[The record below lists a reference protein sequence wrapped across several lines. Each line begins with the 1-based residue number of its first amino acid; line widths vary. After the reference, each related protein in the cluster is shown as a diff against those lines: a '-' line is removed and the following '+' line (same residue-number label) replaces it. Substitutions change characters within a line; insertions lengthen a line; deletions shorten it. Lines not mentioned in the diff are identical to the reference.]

1 MKVFEH
7 PEFDR
12 HEHVAFA
19 YDDAT
24 GLRAIIALHSTALGP
39 GLGGCRVYP
48 YADDEQALTDVLRL
62 SRGMT
67 YKAALAGLDQGG
79 GKSVVIA
86 DPRQDKTPALMQAM
100 GAFVES
106 LGGRYLVAEDSG
118 TNEADMRAMATRTTH
133 VAGGAAPINPD
144 DPGDRDTSAATA
156 LGVLV
161 GIEAAVRFKLGRD
174 DLKGLRVAIQGV
186 GKVGQVL
193 AGHLHEAGA
202 ELYVSDAWEPSVEYC
217 AERYGAVAVP
227 PEEVIGLD
235 VDVFSPC
242 ALGAILDDQSIPRL
256 RAGIIAG
263 AANNQLAE
271 PRHGEV
277 LRQRGVLYAPDYA
290 INAGGIINLYY
301 TGAER
306 RWAVIED
313 HVRRIGPTLSEIFE
327 RAAATQRTTESIADA
342 MAEARFRPSAAG

>member
-1 MKVFEH
+1 MNVFEH

-12 HEHVAFA
+12 HEQVVFG
-19 YDDAT
+19 YDEAS
-24 GLRAIIALHSTALGP
+24 GLRAIIALHNTVLGP

-48 YADDEQALTDVLRL
+48 YDNDEQALTDVLRL

-67 YKAALAGLDQGG
+67 YKAALAGMDQGG

-86 DPRQDKTPALMQAM
+86 DSRSEKTPEMMQAM
-100 GAFVES
+100 GALVES

-118 TNEADMRAMATRTTH
+118 TNDADMREMAKHTAH
-133 VAGGAAPINPD
+133 VAGGAAPINPE

-156 LGVLV
+156 LGVFV
-161 GIEAAVRFKLGRD
+161 GIQAAAQFKLGRS
-174 DLKGLRVAIQGV
+174 DLEGLRVAIQGV

-202 ELYVSDAWEPSVEYC
+202 ALYVSDAWAPAVEYC
-217 AERYGAVAVP
+217 AERFGAVAVP
-227 PEEVIGLD
+227 PDEVIGLD

-242 ALGAILDDQSIPRL
+242 ALGAVFDDASIPNL
-256 RAGIIAG
+256 KAGIVAG

-271 PRHGEV
+271 PRHGRA
-277 LRQRGVLYAPDYA
+277 LYHRGVLYAPDYA

-301 TGAER
+301 TGPTR
-306 RWAVIED
+306 RWAKVEE
-313 HVRRIGPTLSEIFE
+313 HVRRIGATLTEIFE
-327 RAAATQRTTESIADA
+327 RSAGEQRTTESIADA
-342 MAEARFRPSAAG
+342 MAEARFRPGR